1 MHRRRLPAKPVLPHD
16 RSHARK
22 KSAYSGP
29 RQHLHRHRKMTS
41 QHSHKG
47 HQILSQNQ
55 HFRNGYPTL
64 PILPAAR
71 REGLYPRRTRAV
83 GLPCSTAQTGG
94 GTGPSGGTGEEG
106 MVSPTLGLNRAA
118 GWTPTYQGSSTSGS
132 SPTSPASHGNPT
144 AGGNPAPLASHCS
157 PAAGGEPTTPACE
170 GSIAAWD
177 GPTPPA
183 CNESPAAGGEPTT
196 PACKGSIAAWDGPTP
211 PACNNGPAAG
221 GSSTPPVA
229 SGPWPTCS
237 PCGGAPAEG
246 DPTVSG
252 GTTAAGYTP
261 AITGSPTRVNVPSC

>member
-1 MHRRRLPAKPVLPHD
+1 
-16 RSHARK
+16 
-22 KSAYSGP
+22 
-29 RQHLHRHRKMTS
+29 MTS

-47 HQILSQNQ
+47 HQISSQNQ

-83 GLPCSTAQTGG
+83 GLPCSTAKTGG
-94 GTGPSGGTGEEG
+94 GTGPSGGTGDEG
-106 MVSPTLGLNRAA
+106 MMSPTLGLNRAA

-144 AGGNPAPLASHCS
+144 AGGNPAPPASHC
-157 PAAGGEPTTPACE
+157 
-170 GSIAAWD
+170 
-177 GPTPPA
+177 
-183 CNESPAAGGEPTT
+183 SPAAGGEPTT